1 MLKFHPKAPWVIIIC
16 LFIEPQISLRT
27 SSFCLIRDFWYLNE
41 VNKSTNM
48 SDSENE
54 PVEEM
59 TEEQK
64 EEAAQEERNQ
74 IW

>member
-1 MLKFHPKAPWVIIIC
+1 
-16 LFIEPQISLRT
+16 
-27 SSFCLIRDFWYLNE
+27 
-41 VNKSTNM
+41 M
-48 SDSENE
+48 SDSDNE

-74 IW
+74 IWQCFMQFDAD

>member
-1 MLKFHPKAPWVIIIC
+1 
-16 LFIEPQISLRT
+16 
-27 SSFCLIRDFWYLNE
+27 
-41 VNKSTNM
+41 M

-64 EEAAQEERNQ
+64 EAAAEEERNQ